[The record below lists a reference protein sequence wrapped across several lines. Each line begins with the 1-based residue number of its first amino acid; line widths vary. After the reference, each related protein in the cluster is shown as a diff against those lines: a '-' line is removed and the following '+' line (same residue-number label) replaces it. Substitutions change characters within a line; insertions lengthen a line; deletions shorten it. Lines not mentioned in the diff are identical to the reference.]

1 MTPTQFLAHELP
13 RLKETESCGPKTFA
27 WAGPALARVLL
38 LAFAHLSLTLSV
50 FGACTAPKNAI
61 EKENCLPGNPQSE
74 WNVSGAGSPNIQG
87 FATDIS
93 VNAGQTISFKIST
106 NALSYRIDIYRMGY
120 YQGNGGRF
128 ITAVPPS
135 APLPQTQPPCLTDSS
150 TGLTDCG
157 NWSISASW
165 AVPGSAVSGIYF
177 ARLVRP
183 DTGEASPI
191 LFVVRNDSSRSDI
204 LVQTSDPTWH
214 AYNDF
219 GGNSLYTGNPLG
231 RAFKVS
237 YNRPFNVPNM
247 YTWFFSAEFPMVQ
260 WLEANGYDVSYFSG
274 VDADRKGVLIT
285 QHRVFMSVG
294 HDEYWSGGQRANV
307 EAARAAGVNL
317 AFFSGNEIFWK
328 TRWES
333 SIDGTNTPYRT
344 LVCYKE
350 TLEGAV
356 IDPADP
362 PFGRVCGGTSGLAR
376 QPTEAA
382 RKMR

>member
-1 MTPTQFLAHELP
+1 MPFLGRSTMTPTQLLAYELP
-13 RLKETESCGPKTFA
+13 RLGETESCCAIPFA
-27 WAGPALARVLL
+27 SIGSALVRLL
-38 LAFAHLSLTLSV
+38 LFAFANLSLAFSV

-106 NALSYRIDIYRMGY
+106 NAVSYRIDIYRMGY

-128 ITAVPPS
+128 ITSIPPS
-135 APLPQTQPPCLTDSS
+135 VPLPQTQPPCLTDSS

-165 AVPGSAVSGIYF
+165 AVPGAAVSGIYL
-177 ARLVRP
+177 AKLVRP

-191 LFVVRNDSSRSDI
+191 LFVVRNDSSHSDI

-214 AYNDF
+214 AYNDY
-219 GGNSLYTGNPLG
+219 GGNSLYTGNPAG
-231 RAFKVS
+231 RAYKVS
-237 YNRPFNVPNM
+237 YNRPFHVSNGN
-247 YTWFFSAEFPMVQ
+247 TWLFTSETPMIR
-260 WLEANGYDVSYFSG
+260 WLEANGYDLSYFTG
-274 VDADRKGVLIT
+274 VDTDRNGGLIT
-285 QHRVFMSVG
+285 QHKIFMSVA

-317 AFFSGNEIFWK
+317 AFFSGNSIFWK
-328 TRWES
+328 TRWEP
-333 SIDGTNTPYRT
+333 SIDGANTANRT
-344 LVCYKE
+344 LVTYKE
-350 TLEGAV
+350 THYNTPV
-356 IDPADP
+356 DPQDP
-362 PFGRVCGGTSGLAR
+362 PTWTG
-376 QPTEAA
+376 
-382 RKMR
+382 